1 MLVQFYQG
9 VNCSLRLSRCG
20 GFMKRSR
27 FLTFLGIV
35 FAGLAIALVSRL
47 ITPAPTV
54 NPAQT
59 SLLIAAASS
68 LKDSLEEI
76 KPLYQKSSPNVSLT
90 YNLGASGALLQQI
103 QNGAP
108 ADIFISAA
116 KQQMDTLEKSGELLP
131 GTRGD
136 LVKNRLALIVPPNSQ
151 GVTDFSSLQNSAVK
165 RIAIGEP
172 CSVPAGKYAE
182 QVFQKLKIYDSLKP
196 KFVYANNVRQ
206 VLAAVESGNAD
217 AGVVYLT
224 DAQISDKVKVAVLA
238 SDTDHAPIVYP
249 IAVLKNS
256 KNPQAA
262 TEFVQFLES
271 DQAQLV
277 FKKYGFI
284 VPK

>member
-1 MLVQFYQG
+1 MRR
-9 VNCSLRLSRCG
+9 N
-20 GFMKRSR
+20 R
-27 FLTFLGIV
+27 FLAFLGIF

-47 ITPAPTV
+47 MMPTPAV
-54 NPAQT
+54 NQAQT
-59 SLLIAAASS
+59 SLLISAAAS

-76 KPLYQKSSPNVSLT
+76 KPLYKKGNPNVNLT

-116 KQQMDTLEKSGELLP
+116 KQQMDMLEKSGELLS

-136 LVKNRLALIVPPNSQ
+136 LVKNRLALIVPTNSQ
-151 GVTDFSSLQNSAVK
+151 SVTDFSSLQNSAVK
-165 RIAIGEP
+165 RISIAEP
-172 CSVPAGKYAE
+172 RSVPAGKYAE

-206 VLAAVESGNAD
+206 VLAAIESGNAD

-224 DAQISDKVKVAVLA
+224 DAQISDKVRVAVLA
-238 SDTDHAPIVYP
+238 SETDHAPIIYP
-249 IAVLKNS
+249 IAVLKSS
-256 KNPQAA
+256 KNPQVA

-284 VPK
+284 VSK

>member
-1 MLVQFYQG
+1 MQ
-9 VNCSLRLSRCG
+9 
-20 GFMKRSR
+20 RSR
-27 FLTFLGIV
+27 FLTFLGIA
-35 FAGLAIALVSRL
+35 FIGLAIALGLRWMMP
-47 ITPAPTV
+47 TPAV
-54 NPAQT
+54 VDQAQT
-59 SLLIAAASS
+59 YLLVSAATS
-68 LKDSLEEI
+68 LKDSMEEI
-76 KPLYQKSSPNVSLT
+76 KLLYRKSNPNVSLT

-116 KQQMDTLEKSGELLP
+116 KQQMDALGKSEELLP
-131 GTRGD
+131 GTRSD
-136 LVKNRLALIVPPNSQ
+136 LVKNRLALIVPTNSQ
-151 GVTDFSSLQNSAVK
+151 SVTSFGSLQNSAIK

-172 CSVPAGKYAE
+172 RSVPAGKYAE

-206 VLAAVESGNAD
+206 VLAAVESRNAD

-238 SDTDHAPIVYP
+238 SEADHSPIVYP
-249 IAVLKNS
+249 IAVLKRS
-256 KNPQAA
+256 ENPQIAK
-262 TEFVQFLES
+262 EFVQFLES

-284 VPK
+284 ASK

>member
-1 MLVQFYQG
+1 MG
-9 VNCSLRLSRCG
+9 G

-27 FLTFLGIV
+27 VLTFLGIT
-35 FAGLAIALVSRL
+35 FAGLAIALGLRL
-47 ITPAPTV
+47 MMPTPAV
-54 NPAQT
+54 KQAQT
-59 SLLIAAASS
+59 SLLISAAAS

-76 KPLYQKSSPNVSLT
+76 KPLYQKSKPNVSLT

-108 ADIFISAA
+108 ADIFISAG
-116 KQQMDTLEKSGELLP
+116 KQQMDTLEKSAELLP
-131 GTRGD
+131 GTRGN
-136 LVKNRLALIVPPNSQ
+136 LVGNRLALIVPTNSQ
-151 GVTDFSSLQNSAVK
+151 GVADFSSLQNSAIK
-165 RIAIGEP
+165 RISMGEP
-172 CSVPAGKYAE
+172 RSVPAGKYAE
-182 QVFQKLKIYDSLKP
+182 QVFQKLKIYDLLKP

-238 SDTDHAPIVYP
+238 SETDHSPIVYP
-249 IAVLKNS
+249 IAVLKSS

-262 TEFVQFLES
+262 TEFVQFLEGDRS
-271 DQAQLV
+271 QLV

-284 VPK
+284 VSK

>member
-1 MLVQFYQG
+1 
-9 VNCSLRLSRCG
+9 
-20 GFMKRSR
+20 MKRSR

-35 FAGLAIALVSRL
+35 FAGLAIALASRL
-47 ITPAPTV
+47 MAPTPTV
-54 NPAQT
+54 NQAQP
-59 SLLIAAASS
+59 SLLILGAAS
-68 LKDSLEEI
+68 LKDSLDETI
-76 KPLYQKSSPNVSLT
+76 DLYQKSKFNVSLS
-90 YNLGASGALLQQI
+90 YSLNASGALLQQI

-136 LVKNRLALIVPPNSQ
+136 LVKNRLALIVPTNSQ
-151 GVTDFSSLQNSAVK
+151 DITDFSSLQNSAVK
-165 RIAIGEP
+165 RISIGEP
-172 CSVPAGKYAE
+172 RSVPAGKYAE

-206 VLAAVESGNAD
+206 VLITVESGDAD

-224 DAQISDKVKVAVLA
+224 DAKISDKVKVATLA
-238 SDTDHAPIVYP
+238 AETDHAPIVYP
-249 IAVLKNS
+249 IAVLKRS

-271 DQAQLV
+271 DRAQLV

-284 VPK
+284 VSK

>member
-1 MLVQFYQG
+1 M
-9 VNCSLRLSRCG
+9 N
-20 GFMKRSR
+20 RSR

-35 FAGLAIALVSRL
+35 FAGLAIALASRL
-47 ITPAPTV
+47 IMPTPAA
-54 NPAQT
+54 NPAQI
-59 SLLIAAASS
+59 SLLISAAAS
-68 LKDSLEEI
+68 LKDSLEETMD
-76 KPLYQKSSPNVSLT
+76 LYQKSKPNVNLS
-90 YNLGASGALLQQI
+90 YSLGASGALLQQI

-116 KQQMDTLEKSGELLP
+116 NQQMDTLEKSGELLP

-136 LVKNRLALIVPPNSQ
+136 LVKNRLALIVPTNSQ
-151 GVTDFSSLQNSAVK
+151 GVTSFSSLQNSAVK
-165 RIAIGEP
+165 RIAIAEP
-172 CSVPAGKYAE
+172 RSVPAGKYAE

-238 SDTDHAPIVYP
+238 SETDHAPIVYP
-249 IAVLKNS
+249 IAVLKSS

-262 TEFVQFLES
+262 TEFVHFLES
-271 DQAQLV
+271 DRAQLV

-284 VPK
+284 VSK